1 MMQDG
6 GREARDE
13 RREQPVQRV
22 GGEGGRIQA
31 RREADG
37 PNPVGSAACTVTGP
51 ASGIY
56 LFLWNRSDA
65 AEADVTI
72 SGDTG
77 FLELWQS
84 SVRVRWN

>member
-1 MMQDG
+1 
-6 GREARDE
+6 
-13 RREQPVQRV
+13 V
-22 GGEGGRIQA
+22 I
-31 RREADG
+31 
-37 PNPVGSAACTVTGP
+37 GP

-72 SGDTG
+72 SGGTG